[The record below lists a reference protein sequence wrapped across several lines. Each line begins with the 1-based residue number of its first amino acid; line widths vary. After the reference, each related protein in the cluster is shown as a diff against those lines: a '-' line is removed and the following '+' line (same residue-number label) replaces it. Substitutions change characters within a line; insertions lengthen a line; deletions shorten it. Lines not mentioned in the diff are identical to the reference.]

1 MFASRR
7 IALGAAATFVTGCDA
22 LPTALEL
29 RVICRFWLST
39 LDSPPSPSM
48 STTTDRR
55 YVCQLGHN
63 EQINQV
69 FLASDKQL
77 RPNRNGNLYL
87 QLQLS
92 DRSGAIAARL
102 WNASEND
109 YRAFENGDY
118 VKVDGNTQ
126 LFQGNMQL
134 IASAIRRAR
143 PDEVDEADFRVLRSD
158 EIDRMA
164 TRLSEMLR
172 TIKSPELRNLAEC
185 FLMDT
190 EFMAKFTTAP
200 AGMKNHHAY
209 QGGLLE
215 HVVSLMELVLVVA
228 PRYPRLDQD
237 KLLIGAF
244 LHDAAKVDEL
254 SYDRDIAYTDE
265 GQLLGHM
272 VLAMTMIDDKVREAE
287 RLSGEPF
294 PKQLVT
300 EIKHMV
306 ISHHGEYEYG
316 SPKLPMTLEAV
327 ALHHLDNLD
336 AKLASFTQLMIDC
349 PNVES
354 NWTQYHTNLG
364 RKLYKGETFKVAPSE
379 GN

>member
-1 MFASRR
+1 
-7 IALGAAATFVTGCDA
+7 
-22 LPTALEL
+22 
-29 RVICRFWLST
+29 
-39 LDSPPSPSM
+39 M
-48 STTTDRR
+48 SERR
-55 YVCQLGHN
+55 YVCQFGHN
-63 EQINQV
+63 EQLSQV
-69 FLASDKQL
+69 FLASEKQL

-118 VKVDGNTQ
+118 VRVEGNTQ

-134 IASAIRRAR
+134 IANSIRRAR
-143 PDEVDEADFRVLRSD
+143 PDEVDETDFLVLRTD
-158 EIDRMA
+158 EIDIMA
-164 TRLSEMLR
+164 TRLAEVLR
-172 TIKSPELRNLAEC
+172 TIRTPELRNLAEC
-185 FLMDT
+185 FLMDRD
-190 EFMAKFTTAP
+190 FMMKFTTAP

-209 QGGLLE
+209 KGGLLE
-215 HVVSLMELVLVVA
+215 HVVGLLELVMAVA

-254 SYDRDIAYTDE
+254 AYDREISYTDD

-272 VLAMTMIDDKVREAE
+272 VLAITMIDDKVRESE

-306 ISHHGEYEYG
+306 ISHHGEYEFG

-336 AKLASFTQLMIDC
+336 AKLASFTQLMVDC

-364 RKLYKGETFKVAPSE
+364 RKLYKGTKAELPGA
-379 GN
+379 GA

>member
-1 MFASRR
+1 
-7 IALGAAATFVTGCDA
+7 
-22 LPTALEL
+22 
-29 RVICRFWLST
+29 
-39 LDSPPSPSM
+39 M
-48 STTTDRR
+48 STTTARR

-63 EQINQV
+63 EQISQV
-69 FLASDKQL
+69 FLASEKQL

-92 DRSGAIAARL
+92 DRSGAISARL

-118 VKVDGNTQ
+118 VKIDGNTQ

-134 IASAIRRAR
+134 IANSIRRAR
-143 PDEVDEADFRVLRSD
+143 PDEIEETDFLVLRSD

-164 TRLSEMLR
+164 TRLAEILR
-172 TIKSPELRNLAEC
+172 TIGTPELRNLAEC
-185 FLMDT
+185 FLMDSD
-190 EFMAKFTTAP
+190 FMAKFTTAP

-209 QGGLLE
+209 KGGLLE
-215 HVVSLMELVLVVA
+215 HVVGLMELVLAVA

-254 SYDRDIAYTDE
+254 TYDRDIAYTDE

-272 VLAMTMIDDKVREAE
+272 VLAMTMIDEKVREAE
-287 RLSGEPF
+287 RLSGEPL
-294 PKQLVT
+294 PKSVIT

-306 ISHHGEYEYG
+306 ISHHGEYEFG

-336 AKLASFTQLMIDC
+336 AKMASFTQLMVDC

-354 NWTQYHTNLG
+354 NWTQYHANLG
-364 RKLYKGETFKVAPSE
+364 RKLYKGAAIRGPVSTDI
-379 GN
+379 

>member
-1 MFASRR
+1 
-7 IALGAAATFVTGCDA
+7 
-22 LPTALEL
+22 
-29 RVICRFWLST
+29 
-39 LDSPPSPSM
+39 M

-63 EQINQV
+63 EQVSQV

-92 DRSGAIAARL
+92 DRSGAIATRL

-118 VKVDGNTQ
+118 VMIDGATQ
-126 LFQGNMQL
+126 LFQGNMQM
-134 IASAIRRAR
+134 IANSIRRAR
-143 PDEVDEADFRVLRSD
+143 PDEVDESHFIVLQTD
-158 EIDRMA
+158 QIDRLA
-164 TRLSEMLR
+164 RRLAEMLR
-172 TIKSPELRNLAEC
+172 GLRTPELRNLAEC

-190 EFMAKFTTAP
+190 EFMSKFTMAP

-209 QGGLLE
+209 KGGLLE
-215 HVVSLMELVLVVA
+215 HVVGLMELVQVVA
-228 PRYPRLDQD
+228 PRYPQLDAE

-244 LHDAAKVDEL
+244 LHDAAKTEEL
-254 SYDRDIAYTDE
+254 SYERDIAYTDA

-272 VLAMTMIDDKVREAE
+272 VLAITMIDEKVRDAE
-287 RLSGEPF
+287 RLSGEPI
-294 PKQLVT
+294 PPPLVT

-306 ISHHGEYEYG
+306 ISHHGEYEFG
-316 SPKLPMTLEAV
+316 SAKLPMTLEAV

-336 AKLASFTQLMIDC
+336 AKLASFTQLIKDC

-354 NWTQYHTNLG
+354 NWTQYHANLG
-364 RKLYKGETFKVAPSE
+364 RKLYKGAAGGTIPE
-379 GN
+379 

>member
-1 MFASRR
+1 
-7 IALGAAATFVTGCDA
+7 
-22 LPTALEL
+22 
-29 RVICRFWLST
+29 
-39 LDSPPSPSM
+39 
-48 STTTDRR
+48 
-55 YVCQLGHN
+55 
-63 EQINQV
+63 V

-92 DRSGAIAARL
+92 DRSGAIATRL

-118 VKVDGNTQ
+118 VLIDGQTQ
-126 LFQGNMQL
+126 LFQGNMQM
-134 IASAIRRAR
+134 IANSIRRAR
-143 PDEVDEADFRVLRSD
+143 PDEVDETDFVTLQSA
-158 EIDRMA
+158 EIDKMA
-164 TRLSEMLR
+164 ARLIEIMRSIR
-172 TIKSPELRNLAEC
+172 TPELRNLAEC
-185 FLMDT
+185 FLMDQ

-209 QGGLLE
+209 RGGLLE
-215 HVVSLMELVLVVA
+215 HVVGLMELVLLVS
-228 PRYPRLDQD
+228 PRYPQLDQD

-244 LHDAAKVDEL
+244 LHDAAKTDEL
-254 SYDRDIAYTDE
+254 SYERDIAYTDE

-272 VLAMTMIDDKVREAE
+272 ILAISMIDEKVVEAE
-287 RLSGEPF
+287 RLSGEDF
-294 PKQLVT
+294 PKSLII

-316 SPKLPMTLEAV
+316 SSKLPMTLEAV

-336 AKLASFTQLMIDC
+336 AKMASFTQLIKDC

-354 NWTQYHTNLG
+354 NWTQYHANLG
-364 RKLYKGETFKVAPSE
+364 RKLYKGALPEERGT
-379 GN
+379 N

>member
-1 MFASRR
+1 
-7 IALGAAATFVTGCDA
+7 
-22 LPTALEL
+22 
-29 RVICRFWLST
+29 
-39 LDSPPSPSM
+39 M
-48 STTTDRR
+48 STATDRR
-55 YVCQLGHN
+55 YVSQLGHN
-63 EQINQV
+63 EQVSQV
-69 FLASDKQL
+69 FLASEKQL

-92 DRSGAIAARL
+92 DRSGSIAARL

-109 YRAFENGDY
+109 YRAFENGDF

-126 LFQGNMQL
+126 LFQGSMQF
-134 IASAIRRAR
+134 IASSIRRAR
-143 PDEVDEADFRVLRSD
+143 PDEVDEADFLVLRGE

-164 TRLSEMLR
+164 HRLAEILR
-172 TIKSPELRNLAEC
+172 GIATPELRNLADC
-185 FLMDT
+185 FLMDA
-190 EFMAKFTTAP
+190 EFMAKYTAAP

-215 HVVSLMELVLVVA
+215 HVLSLMELVLVVA

-237 KLLIGAF
+237 KLLLGAF

-254 SYDRDIAYTDE
+254 SYDREIAYTDE

-272 VLAMTMIDDKVREAE
+272 VLGITMIDEKVREAE

-294 PKQLVT
+294 PKQVAT
-300 EIKHMV
+300 ELKHMV

-316 SPKLPMTLEAV
+316 SSKLPMTLEAV

-336 AKLASFTQLMIDC
+336 AKLASFTQLMVDC
-349 PNVES
+349 PNIES
-354 NWTQYHTNLG
+354 NWTQYHANLG
-364 RKLYKGETFKVAPSE
+364 RKLYKGARSA
-379 GN
+379 G

>member
-1 MFASRR
+1 M
-7 IALGAAATFVTGCDA
+7 
-22 LPTALEL
+22 P
-29 RVICRFWLST
+29 
-39 LDSPPSPSM
+39 
-48 STTTDRR
+48 TTTDRR

-63 EQINQV
+63 EQISQV

-109 YRAFENGDY
+109 YRAFENGDF
-118 VKVDGNTQ
+118 VKVEGNTQ

-143 PDEVDEADFRVLRSD
+143 PDEVDETDFRVLRSD
-158 EIDRMA
+158 EIDRIA
-164 TRLSEMLR
+164 TRLSEILR
-172 TIKSPELRNLAEC
+172 TIKSPEIRNLAEC

-190 EFMAKFTTAP
+190 DFMAKFTTAP

-209 QGGLLE
+209 QGGLIE
-215 HVVSLMELVLVVA
+215 HVVSLMELVLIVA
-228 PRYPRLDQD
+228 PRYPRLDPD

-254 SYDRDIAYTDE
+254 SYDRDISYTDE

-272 VLAMTMIDDKVREAE
+272 VMAMTMIDDKVREAE

-294 PKQLVT
+294 PKPLVL

-336 AKLASFTQLMIDC
+336 AKLASFSQLMIDC

-364 RKLYKGETFKVAPSE
+364 RKLYKGEAFKVSPQE
-379 GN
+379 

>member
-1 MFASRR
+1 
-7 IALGAAATFVTGCDA
+7 
-22 LPTALEL
+22 
-29 RVICRFWLST
+29 
-39 LDSPPSPSM
+39 M
-48 STTTDRR
+48 STAIERR
-55 YVCQLGHN
+55 FVSQLAHN
-63 EQINQV
+63 EQVNQV

-87 QLQLS
+87 QLSLS
-92 DRSGAIAARL
+92 DRSGAIATRL

-118 VKVDGNTQ
+118 VMVDGATQ

-134 IASAIRRAR
+134 IANAIRRAR
-143 PDEVDEADFRVLRSD
+143 TDEVDETDFLMLRTD

-164 TRLSEMLR
+164 TRLAEILR
-172 TIKSPELRNLAEC
+172 SIKTPELRNLAEC

-190 EFMAKFTTAP
+190 EFMAKFTAAP

-209 QGGLLE
+209 KGGLLE
-215 HVVSLMELVLVVA
+215 HVVGLMELVLVVA
-228 PRYPRLDQD
+228 PRYPQLDQD
-237 KLLIGAF
+237 KLLVGAF
-244 LHDAAKVDEL
+244 LHDAAKTDEL

-272 VLAMTMIDDKVREAE
+272 VLAMTMIDEKVHDAE
-287 RLSGEPF
+287 RLSGEPL
-294 PKQLVT
+294 PKSLIT

-306 ISHHGEYEYG
+306 ISHHGEYEFG
-316 SPKLPMTLEAV
+316 SAKLPMTLEAV

-336 AKLASFTQLMIDC
+336 AKMASFTQLINDC

-354 NWTQYHTNLG
+354 NWTQYHANLG
-364 RKLYKGETFKVAPSE
+364 RKLYKGASGEEQGSS
-379 GN
+379 

>member
-1 MFASRR
+1 
-7 IALGAAATFVTGCDA
+7 
-22 LPTALEL
+22 
-29 RVICRFWLST
+29 
-39 LDSPPSPSM
+39 M
-48 STTTDRR
+48 STTTTRR

-63 EQINQV
+63 EQVSQV
-69 FLASDKQL
+69 FLASEKQL

-92 DRSGAIAARL
+92 DRSGAISARL

-118 VKVDGNTQ
+118 VKIDGNTQ

-134 IASAIRRAR
+134 IANSIRRAR
-143 PDEVDEADFRVLRSD
+143 ADEVEESDFLVLRSD

-164 TRLSEMLR
+164 RRLTEILR
-172 TIKSPELRNLAEC
+172 MIATPELRNLAEC
-185 FLMDT
+185 FLMDN

-209 QGGLLE
+209 KGGLVE
-215 HVVSLMELVLVVA
+215 HVVGLMELVLSVA
-228 PRYPRLDQD
+228 PRYPRLDAD
-237 KLLIGAF
+237 KLLVGAF

-254 SYDRDIAYTDE
+254 SYEREIAYTDE

-294 PKQLVT
+294 PKCLIT

-306 ISHHGEYEYG
+306 ISHHGEYEFG

-336 AKLASFTQLMIDC
+336 AKMASFTQLMVDC

-354 NWTQYHTNLG
+354 SWTQYHTNLG
-364 RKLYKGETFKVAPSE
+364 RKLFKGSGFRGQNSDAV
-379 GN
+379 

>member
-1 MFASRR
+1 M
-7 IALGAAATFVTGCDA
+7 T
-22 LPTALEL
+22 E
-29 RVICRFWLST
+29 
-39 LDSPPSPSM
+39 
-48 STTTDRR
+48 RR
-55 YVCQLGHN
+55 YVCQFGHN
-63 EQINQV
+63 ETVSQV
-69 FLASDKQL
+69 FLASEKQL

-118 VKVDGNTQ
+118 VKIEGNTQ

-143 PDEVDEADFRVLRSD
+143 PDEIDETDFLVLRTD
-158 EIDRMA
+158 EIDQMA
-164 TRLSEMLR
+164 RRLTEILR
-172 TIKSPELRNLAEC
+172 TIRTPELRNLAEC

-190 EFMAKFTTAP
+190 AFMTKFTAAP

-209 QGGLLE
+209 KGGLLE
-215 HVVSLMELVLVVA
+215 HVVGLMELVLVVS

-254 SYDRDIAYTDE
+254 IYEREIGYSDD

-272 VLAMTMIDDKVREAE
+272 VMAITLIDDKVREAE
-287 RLSGEPF
+287 RLSGESF

-327 ALHHLDNLD
+327 ALHHLDNFD
-336 AKLASFTQLMIDC
+336 AKLASFTQLMVDC

-354 NWTQYHTNLG
+354 SWTQYHTNLG
-364 RKLYKGETFKVAPSE
+364 RKLYKGSGFRNQNSGE
-379 GN
+379 

>member
-1 MFASRR
+1 MRS
-7 IALGAAATFVTGCDA
+7 IAVILPAPSSPLLA
-22 LPTALEL
+22 L
-29 RVICRFWLST
+29 
-39 LDSPPSPSM
+39 M
-48 STTTDRR
+48 STTTERR
-55 YVCQLGHN
+55 YVSQLGHN
-63 EQINQV
+63 EQISQV
-69 FLASDKQL
+69 FLAADKQL

-92 DRSGAIAARL
+92 DRSGGIAARL

-118 VKVDGNTQ
+118 VRVEGNTQ

-143 PDEVDEADFRVLRSD
+143 PDEIDETDFLVLRSD

-164 TRLSEMLR
+164 TRLTEILR
-172 TIKSPELRNLAEC
+172 MIKSPELRNLAEC
-185 FLMDT
+185 FLMDA
-190 EFMAKFTTAP
+190 EFIAKFSAAP

-215 HVVSLMELVLVVA
+215 HVVGLMELVLVVA

-237 KLLIGAF
+237 KLLVGAF

-254 SYDRDIAYTDE
+254 SYDREIAYTDE

-272 VLAMTMIDDKVREAE
+272 VLAMTMIDDKVRDAE

-336 AKLASFTQLMIDC
+336 AKMASFTQLMADC

-354 NWTQYHTNLG
+354 NWTQYHANLG
-364 RKLYKGETFKVAPSE
+364 RKLYKGSEFRSPGSE
-379 GN
+379 GI

>member
-1 MFASRR
+1 MATVTERR
-7 IALGAAATFVTGCDA
+7 FV
-22 LPTALEL
+22 
-29 RVICRFWLST
+29 S
-39 LDSPPSPSM
+39 
-48 STTTDRR
+48 
-55 YVCQLGHN
+55 QLAHN
-63 EQINQV
+63 EHVQQV

-92 DRSGAIAARL
+92 DRSGAIATRL

-118 VKVDGNTQ
+118 VLVEGQTQ
-126 LFQGNMQL
+126 LFQGNMQM
-134 IASAIRRAR
+134 IANSIRRAR
-143 PDEVDEADFRVLRSD
+143 PDEVDESDFVTLQSA
-158 EIDRMA
+158 EIDKMA
-164 TRLSEMLR
+164 ARLTEMLR
-172 TIKSPELRNLAEC
+172 SIRTPELRNLAEC
-185 FLMDT
+185 FLMDQ

-209 QGGLLE
+209 RGGLLE
-215 HVVSLMELVLVVA
+215 HVVGLMELVLLVA
-228 PRYPRLDQD
+228 PRYPQLDQD

-244 LHDAAKVDEL
+244 LHDAAKTDEL
-254 SYDRDIAYTDE
+254 SYERDIAYTDE

-272 VLAMTMIDDKVREAE
+272 ILAISMLDAKVAEAE
-287 RLSGEPF
+287 RLSGESF
-294 PKQLVT
+294 PKSLLL

-316 SPKLPMTLEAV
+316 SAKLPMTLEAV

-336 AKLASFTQLMIDC
+336 AKMASFTQLIKDC

-354 NWTQYHTNLG
+354 NWTQYHANLG
-364 RKLYKGETFKVAPSE
+364 RKLYKGPLAEDRGT
-379 GN
+379 N